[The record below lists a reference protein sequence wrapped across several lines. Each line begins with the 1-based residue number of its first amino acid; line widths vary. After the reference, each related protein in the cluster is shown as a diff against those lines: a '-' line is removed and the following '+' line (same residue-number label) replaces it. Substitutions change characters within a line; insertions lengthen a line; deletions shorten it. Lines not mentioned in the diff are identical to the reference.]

1 MRAVE
6 PLRAGGSGVAA
17 CTEQLSCT
25 SLYEARR
32 AVVDVQ
38 GQVVE
43 RVDAVEAGR
52 QQHGPVHE
60 RRVNGRR
67 RPGSRSSRMYSSTAS
82 RVSRRAP
89 ANSRKTR
96 LANGCEFLSA
106 VLNARWGGRAR
117 TLHSGCGRERRP
129 RRRAFHAFARD
140 SYEQRCAPP
149 TPSSPHERERKSV
162 PRVNSTV
169 ADLSSRANRRGGLS
183 ES

>member
-60 RRVNGRR
+60 RRVSGRR

-82 RVSRRAP
+82 RLSRRAP

-140 SYEQRCAPP
+140 FACNFKYFLGVVSAGAP
-149 TPSSPHERERKSV
+149 SP
-162 PRVNSTV
+162 
-169 ADLSSRANRRGGLS
+169 RRFCDQL
-183 ES
+183 

>member
-1 MRAVE
+1 MPPVR
-6 PLRAGGSGVAA
+6 SSS
-17 CTEQLSCT
+17 SCT

-60 RRVNGRR
+60 RRVSGRR

-140 SYEQRCAPP
+140 FACNFKYFLGVVSAGAP
-149 TPSSPHERERKSV
+149 SP
-162 PRVNSTV
+162 
-169 ADLSSRANRRGGLS
+169 RRFCDQL
-183 ES
+183 

>member
-67 RPGSRSSRMYSSTAS
+67 RPGSRSSRMYSSTAW
-82 RVSRRAP
+82 RLSRRAP

-96 LANGCEFLSA
+96 LANGGEFLSA
-106 VLNARWGGRAR
+106 VFNGAQVGARSAP
-117 TLHSGCGRERRP
+117 HSRCARERKP

-140 SYEQRCAPP
+140 FAC
-149 TPSSPHERERKSV
+149 
-162 PRVNSTV
+162 
-169 ADLSSRANRRGGLS
+169 
-183 ES
+183 